1 MGKIDTKAVMITNRG
16 PNFTTQNTSHK
27 AMGGTKGIYPQ
38 IMSKYCDKWMCIM
51 PRSALAGNPLSEYG
65 EQLDI
70 LGVNDEEYNKYYYS
84 YVSETLYPYLLGYK
98 SLMIEHP
105 QGYLDTVVD
114 MIAEKIKNSYM
125 DKPIILCDYHLYKLP
140 AKLPRATKKIFYWF
154 IPILTIDHY
163 DERMA
168 DILDNLDMADEI
180 ILFDDVWVNNY
191 INAFHHFFPTR
202 TMHARVY
209 SIMMGPDEYYEQ
221 PDPRVRMDYI
231 SFIEDKFGAS
241 PTGKQIISVCRMDF
255 VKRVP
260 LLIEGYEKYRRKN
273 PNSSAELYIVAP
285 YHRHDSL
292 VYRNENDLIITLTKK
307 SDFSKNIHITHNNL
321 SSAELR
327 LLFKYA
333 DVFVCPSTYDAMP
346 LTPLEY
352 ILANDGNGAVIL
364 SDTIGSYRLL
374 STLAVGFRAEDSQS
388 LAFSIDQALRA
399 SDNNMHT
406 MKEVVSKCTIQKAIA

>member
-1 MGKIDTKAVMITNRG
+1 MGKIDTRAVMITNRG
-16 PNFTTQNTSHK
+16 PNFTTQNTSHR

-51 PRSALAGNPLSEYG
+51 PSSALAGNPVSEYD

-70 LGVNDEEYNKYYYS
+70 LGVNDEEYDKYYYS

-98 SLMIEHP
+98 SRMVEHP

-168 DILDNLDMADEI
+168 DILDNLDKADEI
-180 ILFDDVWVNNY
+180 VLFDDVWVNNY
-191 INAFHHFFPTR
+191 INAFHHFFPGR
-202 TMHARVY
+202 AMHAKVH
-209 SIMMGPDEYYEQ
+209 SIMMGPDECYEQ
-221 PDPRVRMDYI
+221 PDPRTRDDYVD
-231 SFIEDKFGAS
+231 FINDKFGK
-241 PTGKQIISVCRMDF
+241 PPVGRQVISVCRMDF

-260 LLIEGYEKYRRKN
+260 LLIKGYEKYMYKN
-273 PNSSAELYIVAP
+273 PDSSTELYIVAP
-285 YHRHDSL
+285 YHRQDSI
-292 VYRNENDLIITLTKK
+292 VYRDENDLITTLVRE
-307 SDFSKNIHITHNNL
+307 SDFSKRIHIIHNNL
-321 SSAELR
+321 SSVELK

-352 ILANDGNGAVIL
+352 VLANDGNGALVL
-364 SDTIGSYRLL
+364 SNTIGAYRLL
-374 STLAVGFRAEDSQS
+374 STLAIGFNAEDPSS
-388 LAFSIDQALRA
+388 LANGLYRALVT
-399 SDNNMHT
+399 SPDKMST
-406 MKEVVSKCTIQKAIA
+406 MKKVVSECVIQKVIR